1 MILPMPFDALLAEFT
16 RLFSLWSPDALG
28 LALLIGYQ
36 LFVSWI
42 SRHHPERTH
51 QGRSNRLRR
60 AWIETVRAGG
70 KDNLAIQ
77 TLRNWVMSASMFAST
92 CMLISLGIMGVTF
105 GGIDLADLSQ
115 ALSAE
120 PSGSDV
126 VRVKLLL
133 LAAIFFT
140 GFMSFLLSLRYYNQG
155 GFVINLPDGFFND
168 PAIDPIAETLNRAG
182 RHYNQGTRVF
192 ILAVPCVLWLIGPG
206 WLLGG
211 ALVAIL
217 LLYRFDVRDDPA
229 LAYAAAA
236 PPAGL
241 GVSAPHALP
250 AEEVLT
256 ALHSRPEG
264 LSPVEA
270 AKRLALMG
278 PNRLSTPPRAGSIKR
293 FLKHFN
299 DSLIYILLGGAVV
312 TALMGHW
319 VDTWVILAVTVI
331 NAVIGFIQEGKAE
344 QALAGIRKL
353 LAPSAHCR
361 RDGQWTEIDS
371 ADLVPGDLVRLHAGD
386 RVPADLRLCES
397 ASLRIDESALTGESM
412 PADKGTAP
420 VDLAAGIGDRQ
431 GMAYSGTL
439 VAGGSGLGVVTGTGS
454 LTELGRIGRMI
465 ADVETLATPLTRQ
478 MAVFGRMLSFV
489 ILALAAGMFLIGWRL
504 HDFPLGELVM
514 AAIGF
519 AVAAIPEGL
528 PAVLTITLALGVQQM
543 ARRNAITRRLPAVE
557 TLGSVTVICTDKTGT
572 LTRNEM
578 TARHLVTRVG
588 KYDVTG
594 IGYAPDGQ
602 IWFNGH
608 AVALAQT
615 PDILALIEVM
625 DRCNDAEIA
634 EEDGHWK
641 VIGEPTEGALRTL
654 ARKAGFAPGDARR
667 LAVIPFDS
675 TRKLMATLD
684 QEPGQARRILV
695 KGAPG
700 LLLQRCTDQRAADG
714 RREPLDR
721 TFWDTQIEALSAE
734 GLRMLAAATG
744 DAADDKSDLAP
755 TDLDDG
761 LVFLGLVGI
770 LDPPRPEAIAAIAA
784 FRQAGI
790 RVKMITGDHPGT
802 AIAIAR
808 EMGIGDGQG
817 AVTGAELEAA
827 GDAALR
833 RIVQDQDVFARTSPE
848 HKLRLVQALQANGE
862 VVAMTGD
869 GVNDA
874 PALKRADVGVSMG
887 IRGTEATKEAA
898 AIVLADDN
906 FASIE
911 HAVEQGR
918 TIYDNLRKSILFLL
932 PTNGAQAL
940 VILVAVLFGFAL
952 PLAPVQILWVN
963 LVVAVTLSMA
973 LAFESAEPGLM
984 QRPPRRPDAP
994 ILGGW
999 LVWRM
1004 SLVSLLIGTATIAVF
1019 LFEQGRGYPVAS
1031 AQTMAVNTLVL
1042 GQVFFLFN
1050 CRSLHA
1056 SSLRPR
1062 LWLTN
1067 PAVWIA
1073 VGVLALL
1080 QCVFVYAP
1088 FMNAWFHTA
1097 PLTAYDWLLPAGLG
1111 AGIFLLVESEKAVG
1125 RWLATSRD
1133 QPVHVIAPLAR
1144 KSAGGNV
1151 EHSL

>member
-1 MILPMPFDALLAEFT
+1 MPPEALDALLAD
-16 RLFSLWSPDALG
+16 LAGWPWMWGADAVG
-28 LALLIGYQ
+28 FALLIGYQ
-36 LFVSWI
+36 LFVSWLA
-42 SRHHPERTH
+42 RRHPERTH

-60 AWIETVRAGG
+60 AWIEAVRGGG

-77 TLRNWVMSASMFAST
+77 TLRNWVMSAAMFAST

-115 ALSAE
+115 ALSAA
-120 PSGSDV
+120 PSGPDL

-133 LAAIFFT
+133 LAALFFA
-140 GFMSFLLSLRYYNQG
+140 GFMSFLLALRYYNQG
-155 GFVINLPDGFFND
+155 GFVINLPDGFFNG
-168 PAIDPIAETLNRAG
+168 PAIDPIAETLDRAG

-192 ILAVPCVLWLIGPG
+192 ILAVPFVLWLIGPD

-211 ALVAIL
+211 ALAAIL
-217 LLYRFDVRDDPA
+217 LLYRFDVHDDRA
-229 LAYAAAA
+229 LAPAAAL
-236 PPAGL
+236 PSGL
-241 GVSAPHALP
+241 AVGAPHALP
-250 AEEVLT
+250 AEEVLQ
-256 ALHSRPEG
+256 ALRSRLDG
-264 LSPVEA
+264 LSAAEA
-270 AKRLALMG
+270 ATRLALVG
-278 PNRLSTPPRAGSIKR
+278 PNRLPSPARAGPIRR
-293 FLKHFN
+293 FLRHFH
-299 DSLIYILLGGAVV
+299 DSLIYILLAGAVV

-344 QALAGIRKL
+344 QALAGIRKM
-353 LAPSAHCR
+353 LALHAQCR
-361 RDGQWTEIDS
+361 RDGQWVLIDS
-371 ADLVPGDLVRLHAGD
+371 ADLVPGDLVRLRAGD

-397 ASLRIDESALTGESM
+397 ASLRIDESALTGESV
-412 PADKGTAP
+412 PADKWTDP
-420 VDLAAGIGDRQ
+420 VDLAAGIGDRR

-439 VAGGSGLGVVTGTGS
+439 VAGGAGLGVVTGTGPA
-454 LTELGRIGRMI
+454 TELGRIGRLI
-465 ADVETLATPLTRQ
+465 AEVQTLATPLTRR
-478 MAVFGRMLSFV
+478 MTAFGRVLSLV
-489 ILALAAGMFLIGWRL
+489 ILAMAAGMFLIGWRL
-504 HDFPLGELVM
+504 HGLPLGELVM
-514 AAIGF
+514 AVIGF

-528 PAVLTITLALGVQQM
+528 PAILTITLALGVQRM

-578 TARHLVTRVG
+578 TARHLVTRVAQ
-588 KYDVTG
+588 YEVTG

-602 IWFNGH
+602 VRWNGQ
-608 AVALAQT
+608 AVVLAET
-615 PDILALIEVM
+615 PDLLALVEVM
-625 DRCNDAEIA
+625 ARCNDAHIA

-654 ARKAGFAPGDARR
+654 AHKAGFASGDARR

-684 QEPGQARRILV
+684 QRPESAPGQTRRLLV

-700 LLLQRCTDQRAADG
+700 PVMRLCTEQRGVDG
-714 RREPLDR
+714 GREPLDLA
-721 TFWDTQIEALSAE
+721 FWEDQIASLSAD
-734 GLRMLAAATG
+734 GLRVLAAAVG
-744 DAADDKSDLAP
+744 AAADDKSDLTPA
-755 TDLDDG
+755 DLDGG
-761 LVFLGLVGI
+761 LLFLGLVGI
-770 LDPPRPEAIAAIAA
+770 LDPPRPEAVAAIAA

-808 EMGIGDGQG
+808 EMGIGNGHR

-827 GDAALR
+827 DEAALR
-833 RIVQDQDVFARTSPE
+833 RIVQDHDVFARTSPE

-887 IRGTEATKEAA
+887 IKGTEATKEAA

-911 HAVEQGR
+911 QAVEQGR

-952 PLAPVQILWVN
+952 PLSPVQILWVN
-963 LVVAVTLSMA
+963 LVVAVTLSLA
-973 LAFESAEPGLM
+973 LAFEPAEPGLM

-999 LVWRM
+999 LLWRM
-1004 SLVSLLIGTATIAVF
+1004 VLVSLLIGAATIAIF
-1019 LFEQGRGYPVAS
+1019 LFEQDQGYPIAS
-1031 AQTMAVNTLVL
+1031 ARTMAVNTLVL

-1050 CRSLHA
+1050 CRSLDA

-1080 QCVFVYAP
+1080 QALFVYAP

-1097 PLTAYDWLLPAGLG
+1097 PLAGRDWLLPVGLG
-1111 AGIFLLVESEKAVG
+1111 TGIFLLVEIEKAIG
-1125 RWLATSRD
+1125 RWLATA
-1133 QPVHVIAPLAR
+1133 PVPE
-1144 KSAGGNV
+1144 KSEGGIESV
-1151 EHSL
+1151 